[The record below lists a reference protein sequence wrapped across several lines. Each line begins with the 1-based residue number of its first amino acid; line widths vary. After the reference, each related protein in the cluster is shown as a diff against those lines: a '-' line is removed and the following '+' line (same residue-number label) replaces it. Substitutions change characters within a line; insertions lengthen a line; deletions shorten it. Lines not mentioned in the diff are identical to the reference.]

1 MPLEDI
7 QNFHD
12 AEKLKKKKTK
22 KQNLALRT
30 NKR

>member
-1 MPLEDI
+1 MPLEEI

-12 AEKLKKKKTK
+12 AEKLKKKKQ